1 MADIVSIATA
11 SAPFA
16 HKQEDILQYMQ
27 KAYQLD
33 ADEKRKLAF
42 LYHHSGIET
51 RHSAIPDYGVAKT
64 NWQFLPQNNQDAF
77 PSIDLRMD
85 LYKKNAAPISIEAIQ
100 KCIDSHIRP
109 EQITHLITISCTGM
123 SAPGLD
129 LEIMEAMQLSPMIFR
144 TSINFMGCYAAIHGL
159 KLAKFICDSEPNAQV
174 VLVATELCTLHFQ
187 KEYTLENASSS
198 LLFADGS
205 AAVLINNK
213 SHHPKAL
220 HIEGFHSQ
228 VAFQG
233 KKDMAWEISSKGFLM
248 TLSSYIP
255 QIIKEDIE
263 LLIKSA
269 LKKKGLTHNDIP
281 FWCIHP
287 GGKKIVDVIEQKLS
301 LTKEQTKYAR
311 KILAENGNMSSP
323 TILFVL
329 KEIMDAPIKTNEHI
343 FGIAFG
349 PGLTM
354 ETFLCKKK

>member
-1 MADIVSIATA
+1 MADIISIATA
-11 SAPFA
+11 NPPFA
-16 HKQEDILQYMQ
+16 HQQKDILQYMQ
-27 KAYQLD
+27 KAYQLE

-51 RHSAIPDYGVAKT
+51 RHSAIPDYGGI
-64 NWQFLPQNNQDAF
+64 NNSGNFLPDNEDDPF
-77 PSIDLRMD
+77 PSIEERME
-85 LYKKNAAPISIEAIQ
+85 LYKKNAARLSIEAIQ
-100 KCIDSHIRP
+100 KCIDTYISP
-109 EQITHLITISCTGM
+109 DAITHLITISCTGM

-129 LEIMEAMQLSPMIFR
+129 LEIMEAMHLSPTLFR

-159 KLAKFICDSEPNAQV
+159 KLAKFICDSEPAANV
-174 VLVATELCTLHFQ
+174 VLVATEFCTLHFQ

-205 AAVLINNK
+205 AAVLISNN
-213 SHHPKAL
+213 SIEPKAL
-220 HIEGFHSQ
+220 QIDSFHSQ

-255 QIIKEDIE
+255 QLIKEDIE
-263 LLIKSA
+263 LLISA
-269 LKKKGLTHNDIP
+269 AIKKKGITIQDIAY
-281 FWCIHP
+281 WCIHP
-287 GGKKIVDVIEQKLS
+287 GGKKIVDVIEEKLY
-301 LTKEQTKYAR
+301 LREDQTKFAR
-311 KILAENGNMSSP
+311 KVLAENGNMSSP

-329 KEIMDAPIKTNEHI
+329 KEIMDSGIQSGDNV

>member
-11 SAPFA
+11 TPSYA
-16 HKQEDILQYMQ
+16 HKQIDILHYMQ
-27 KAYQLD
+27 NAYQLD
-33 ADEKRKLAF
+33 AEEKRKLAF
-42 LYHHSGIET
+42 LYHQSGIET
-51 RHSAIPDYGVAKT
+51 RHSVIPDYST
-64 NWQFLPQNNQDAF
+64 PNTESNFLPKNNEDPF
-77 PSIDLRMD
+77 PSIDQRMAV
-85 LYKKNAAPISIEAIQ
+85 YKKNACLLSIKAIT
-100 KCIDSHIRP
+100 KCIEPFIRA

-129 LEIMEAMQLSPMIFR
+129 LEIMEAMQLSPTLFR

-159 KLAKFICDSEPNAQV
+159 KMAKFICDSEPSAQV

-205 AAVLINNK
+205 AAVLINN
-213 SHHPKAL
+213 STAPASL
-220 HIEGFHSQ
+220 HLESFYSK

-248 TLSSYIP
+248 TLSGYIP
-255 QIIKEDIE
+255 QLIKEDIE
-263 LLIKSA
+263 LLVSEA
-269 LKKKGLTHNDIP
+269 LQKKGITLSDIP

-301 LTKEQTKYAR
+301 LTADQTKYAR
-311 KILAENGNMSSP
+311 KILTEYGNMSSP

-329 KEIMDAPIKTNEHI
+329 KEIMNDKIKSDENI
-343 FGIAFG
+343 FGVAFG

-354 ETFLCKKK
+354 ETFLLKKN

>member
-11 SAPFA
+11 SPPFA
-16 HKQEDILQYMQ
+16 HKQVDILQYMQ

-51 RHSAIPDYGVAKT
+51 RHSAIPDYGDT
-64 NWQFLPQNNQDAF
+64 NANWNFLPKNNQDAF
-77 PSIDLRMD
+77 PSIDQRME
-85 LYKKNAAPISIEAIQ
+85 LYKNNASVMSIEAIK
-100 KCIDSHIRP
+100 KCIASHINSD
-109 EQITHLITISCTGM
+109 QITHLITISCTGM

-129 LEIMEAMQLSPMIFR
+129 LEIMEAMQLSPSLFR

-159 KLAKFICDSEPNAQV
+159 KMAKFICDSEPDAQV
-174 VLVATELCTLHFQ
+174 VLVATELCTIHFQ
-187 KEYTLENASSS
+187 KEYSLENASSS

-205 AAVLINNK
+205 AAVLVSNN
-213 SHHPKAL
+213 STCTKAL
-220 HIEGFHSQ
+220 QIESFHSQ

-233 KKDMAWEISSKGFLM
+233 KNDMAWEISSKGFLM

-255 QIIKEDIE
+255 QIIKEDID
-263 LLIKSA
+263 LLINA
-269 LKKKGLTHNDIP
+269 GLEKKNLTVADISY
-281 FWCIHP
+281 WCIHP

-301 LTKEQTKYAR
+301 LTASQTKFAR

-329 KEIMDAPIKTNEHI
+329 KEIMDSAIISGENV

>member
-11 SAPFA
+11 SPRYA
-16 HKQEDILQYMQ
+16 HKQEDILHYMQ

-33 ADEKRKLAF
+33 NVEKRKLAF

-51 RHSAIPDYGVAKT
+51 RHSVIPDFGIT
-64 NWQFLPQNNQDAF
+64 PTDWNFLPKNHQDAF
-77 PSIDLRMD
+77 PSIEQRME
-85 LYKKNAAPISIEAIQ
+85 LYKNNAATISIEAIK
-100 KCIDSHIRP
+100 KCIEPFISADK
-109 EQITHLITISCTGM
+109 ITHLITISCTGM

-129 LEIMEAMQLSPMIFR
+129 LEIMEAMQLSPSLFR

-187 KEYTLENASSS
+187 KEYTLESASSS

-205 AAVLINNK
+205 AAVLVNNN
-213 SHHPKAL
+213 SNSLKAL
-220 HIEGFHSQ
+220 QIESFHSQ

-255 QIIKEDIE
+255 QLIKEDIE
-263 LLIKSA
+263 KLIPAA
-269 LKKKGLTHNDIP
+269 LQKKGLTIQDIP
-281 FWCIHP
+281 YWSIHP

-301 LTKEQTKYAR
+301 LTAAQTKYAR

-329 KEIMDAPIKTNEHI
+329 KEIMDSPIESGEHV

>member
-1 MADIVSIATA
+1 
-11 SAPFA
+11 
-16 HKQEDILQYMQ
+16 MQ

-51 RHSAIPDYGVAKT
+51 RHSAIPDYGITKT
-64 NWQFLPQNNQDAF
+64 DWRFLPQNDEDSF
-77 PSIDLRMD
+77 PSIDQRME
-85 LYKKNAAPISIEAIQ
+85 LYKKNAAPISIEAIH
-100 KCIDSHIRP
+100 KCIDTHISAD
-109 EQITHLITISCTGM
+109 QITHLITISCTGM

-129 LEIMEAMQLSPMIFR
+129 LEIMEAMHLSPTLFR

-159 KLAKFICDSEPNAQV
+159 KLAKFICDSEPDAQV

-187 KEYTLENASSS
+187 KEYTVENASSS

-205 AAVLINNK
+205 AAVLINNNS
-213 SHHPKAL
+213 SHSKAL
-220 HIEGFHSQ
+220 QIEGFHSQ

-255 QIIKEDIE
+255 QLIKEDIE
-263 LLIKSA
+263 LLITSA
-269 LKKKGLTHNDIP
+269 LEKKGLTPDEISY
-281 FWCIHP
+281 WCIHP

-301 LTKEQTKYAR
+301 LTKAQTKYAR

-329 KEIMDAPIKTNEHI
+329 KEIMDSFIQPNEHV

>member
-11 SAPFA
+11 SPTYA
-16 HKQEDILQYMQ
+16 HKQEDILHYMQ

-33 ADEKRKLAF
+33 HEEKRKLAF

-51 RHSAIPDYGVAKT
+51 RHSVIPDYG
-64 NWQFLPQNNQDAF
+64 NSPSGWNFLPKNDQDAF
-77 PSIDLRMD
+77 PSIEQRME
-85 LYKKNAAPISIEAIQ
+85 LYKNNAATISIEAIK
-100 KCIDSHIRP
+100 KCIDPFISA
-109 EQITHLITISCTGM
+109 EKITHLITISCTGM

-129 LEIMEAMQLSPMIFR
+129 LEITEAMQLSPTLFR

-159 KLAKFICDSEPNAQV
+159 KLAKFICDSEPDAQV

-205 AAVLINNK
+205 AAILVNNN
-213 SHHPKAL
+213 SNHPKAL
-220 HIEGFHSQ
+220 QIESFHSQ

-255 QIIKEDIE
+255 QLIKEDIE
-263 LLIKSA
+263 ILIAAA
-269 LKKKGLTHNDIP
+269 LQKKGLTVQDIP
-281 FWCIHP
+281 YWSIHP

-301 LTKEQTKYAR
+301 LSAQQTKYAR

-329 KEIMDAPIKTNEHI
+329 KEIMDSPIESGDHV

>member
-11 SAPFA
+11 VPAFA

-27 KAYQLD
+27 KAYCLD
-33 ADEKRKLAF
+33 TDEKRKLAF

-51 RHSAIPDYGVAKT
+51 RHSAIPDYGISKSDW
-64 NWQFLPQNNQDAF
+64 NFLPQNNHDAF
-77 PSIDLRMD
+77 PSIDQRMV
-85 LYKKNAAPISIEAIQ
+85 LYKKNACIISLEAIN
-100 KCIDSHIRP
+100 KCIETHIGP
-109 EQITHLITISCTGM
+109 KQITHLITISCTGM

-129 LEIMEAMQLSPMIFR
+129 LEIMEALQLSPSLFR

-159 KLAKFICDSEPNAQV
+159 KLAKFICDSEPHAQV

-187 KEYTLENASSS
+187 KEYTPENASSS

-205 AAVLINNK
+205 AAVLVNNN
-213 SHHPKAL
+213 SGHPKAL

-255 QIIKEDIE
+255 QLIKEDIE
-263 LLIKSA
+263 LLIRSA
-269 LKKKGLTHNDIP
+269 LLEKGLTRNDILY
-281 FWCIHP
+281 WCIHP
-287 GGKKIVDVIEQKLS
+287 GGKKIVDAIEQKLS
-301 LTKEQTKYAR
+301 LTQAQTKFTR
-311 KILAENGNMSSP
+311 KVLAENGNMSSP

-329 KEIMDAPIKTNEHI
+329 KEIMDSPIKSGDNV

>member
-11 SAPFA
+11 SPPFA
-16 HKQEDILQYMQ
+16 HKQEDILHYMQ
-27 KAYQLD
+27 KSYQLE
-33 ADEKRKLAF
+33 ADDKRKLAF

-51 RHSAIPDYGVAKT
+51 RHSAIPDYGVSKT
-64 NWQFLPQNNQDAF
+64 DWKFLPQNNEEPF
-77 PSIDLRMD
+77 PSIEQRME
-85 LYKKNAAPISIEAIQ
+85 LYKNNAANISIEAIT
-100 KCIDSHIRP
+100 KCIENHISAD
-109 EQITHLITISCTGM
+109 QITHLITISCTGM

-129 LEIMEAMQLSPMIFR
+129 LEIMEEMHLSPTLFR

-159 KLAKFICDSEPNAQV
+159 KLAKFICDSEPDAQV

-198 LLFADGS
+198 LLFADG
-205 AAVLINNK
+205 AAAALISNN
-213 SHHPKAL
+213 STEPKAL
-220 HIEGFHSQ
+220 HIESFHSQ

-233 KKDMAWEISSKGFLM
+233 KKDMAWEINSKGFLM

-255 QIIKEDIE
+255 QLIKEDIE
-263 LLIKSA
+263 LLITA
-269 LKKKGLTHNDIP
+269 AIKKKGLTIQDISY
-281 FWCIHP
+281 WCIHP
-287 GGKKIVDVIEQKLS
+287 GGKKIVDVIEEKLKLS
-301 LTKEQTKYAR
+301 EDQTKFAR
-311 KILAENGNMSSP
+311 KVLAENGNMSSP

-329 KEIMDAPIKTNEHI
+329 KEIMDAPIRTGDNV

>member
-11 SAPFA
+11 TPSYA
-16 HKQEDILQYMQ
+16 HKQIDILNYMQ
-27 KAYQLD
+27 NAYQLD

-42 LYHHSGIET
+42 LYNQSGIET
-51 RHSAIPDYGVAKT
+51 RHSVIPDYSKPNT
-64 NWQFLPQNNQDAF
+64 ESNFLPKNNEDLF
-77 PSIDLRMD
+77 PSIDQRMAV
-85 LYKKNAAPISIEAIQ
+85 YKKNACLLSIEAITN
-100 KCIDSHIRP
+100 CIKPFIRA

-129 LEIMEAMQLSPMIFR
+129 LEIMEAMQLSPTLFR

-159 KLAKFICDSEPNAQV
+159 KMAKFICDSEPSAQV

-205 AAVLINNK
+205 AAVLINN
-213 SHHPKAL
+213 STAPASL
-220 HIEGFHSQ
+220 HLESFYSK

-248 TLSSYIP
+248 TLSGYIP
-255 QIIKEDIE
+255 QLIKEDIE
-263 LLIKSA
+263 LLVSEA
-269 LKKKGLTHNDIP
+269 LKKKGITLSEIP

-301 LTKEQTKYAR
+301 LTADQTKYAR
-311 KILAENGNMSSP
+311 KILTEYGNMSSP

-329 KEIMDAPIKTNEHI
+329 K
-343 FGIAFG
+343 
-349 PGLTM
+349 
-354 ETFLCKKK
+354 

>member
-1 MADIVSIATA
+1 LADIVSIATA
-11 SAPFA
+11 SPPFA
-16 HKQEDILQYMQ
+16 HKQEDILHYMQ

-33 ADEKRKLAF
+33 AAEKRKLAF

-51 RHSAIPDYGVAKT
+51 RHSAIPDYGITKSD
-64 NWQFLPQNNQDAF
+64 WQFLPQNDQDPF
-77 PSIDLRMD
+77 PSIDQRME
-85 LYKKNAAPISIEAIQ
+85 LYKKNAAPISIEAIH
-100 KCIDSHIRP
+100 KCIDNHISP
-109 EQITHLITISCTGM
+109 DQITHLITISCTGM

-129 LEIMEAMQLSPMIFR
+129 LEIMEAMHLSPTLFR

-159 KLAKFICDSEPNAQV
+159 KLAKFICDSEPDAQV
-174 VLVATELCTLHFQ
+174 VIVATELCTLHFQ

-205 AAVLINNK
+205 AAVLVNNN
-213 SHHPKAL
+213 STDPKAL
-220 HIEGFHSQ
+220 QIEGFHSQ

-255 QIIKEDIE
+255 HLIKEDVE
-263 LLIKSA
+263 LLIRSA
-269 LKKKGLTHNDIP
+269 LEKKGLTQDDIP
-281 FWCIHP
+281 YWCIHP

-301 LTKEQTKYAR
+301 LKKEQTKYAR

-329 KEIMDAPIKTNEHI
+329 KEIMDSSIQPNEPV

>member
-1 MADIVSIATA
+1 MADIISIATSSPA
-11 SAPFA
+11 YA
-16 HKQEDILQYMQ
+16 HKQEDILLYMQ
-27 KAYQLD
+27 KAYQLGE
-33 ADEKRKLAF
+33 DEKRKLAF

-51 RHSAIPDYGVAKT
+51 RHSAIADYGINVSGLK
-64 NWQFLPQNNQDAF
+64 FFPQNEYDSF
-77 PSIDLRMD
+77 PSIDHRMK
-85 LYKKNAAPISIEAIQ
+85 LYKNKALPISIEAIN
-100 KCIDSHIRP
+100 KCIDTHINAD
-109 EQITHLITISCTGM
+109 QITHLITISCTGM

-129 LEIMEAMQLSPMIFR
+129 LEIMEAMKLSPTLFR

-159 KLAKFICDSEPNAQV
+159 KLAKFICDSVPDAKV

-205 AAVLINNK
+205 AAVLISNK
-213 SHHPKAL
+213 ISSPNAL
-220 HIEGFHSQ
+220 KIEGFHSQ
-228 VAFQG
+228 VVLEG

-255 QIIKEDIE
+255 QLIKEDIE
-263 LLIKSA
+263 SLISA
-269 LKKKGLTHNDIP
+269 ALQKENLTHQEIP
-281 FWCIHP
+281 YWCIHP

-301 LTKEQTKYAR
+301 LTAEQTKYAR
-311 KILAENGNMSSP
+311 KVLAENGNMSSP

-329 KEIMDAPIKTNEHI
+329 KEIIESPIKPGERI

-354 ETFLCKKK
+354 ETFLAKRK

>member
-1 MADIVSIATA
+1 LADIVSIATA
-11 SAPFA
+11 TPPFA
-16 HKQEDILQYMQ
+16 HKQKDILDYMQ

-51 RHSAIPDYGVAKT
+51 RHSAIPDYGNT
-64 NWQFLPQNNQDAF
+64 NANWNFLPKNDQDPF
-77 PSIDLRMD
+77 PSIEQRMD
-85 LYKKNAAPISIEAIQ
+85 LYKNNASLISIEAIK
-100 KCIDSHIRP
+100 KCIEPHIIAD
-109 EQITHLITISCTGM
+109 QITHLITISCTGM

-129 LEIMEAMQLSPMIFR
+129 LEIMEAMQLSPTLFR

-159 KLAKFICDSEPNAQV
+159 KMAKFICDSEPDAQV

-205 AAVLINNK
+205 AAVLVSNNSK
-213 SHHPKAL
+213 NPKAL
-220 HIEGFHSQ
+220 EIESFYSQ

-233 KKDMAWEISSKGFLM
+233 KKDMAWEINSKGFLM

-255 QIIKEDIE
+255 QLIKEDIE
-263 LLIKSA
+263 LLLSKA
-269 LKKKGLTHNDIP
+269 LEKKGLTISDIP
-281 FWCIHP
+281 YWCIHP
-287 GGKKIVDVIEQKLS
+287 GGKKIIDVIEQKLS
-301 LTKEQTKYAR
+301 LHASQTNYAR

-329 KEIMDAPIKTNEHI
+329 KEIMDSSIQSGDHV

>member
-1 MADIVSIATA
+1 
-11 SAPFA
+11 
-16 HKQEDILQYMQ
+16 MQ

-51 RHSAIPDYGVAKT
+51 RHSAIPDYGSTKSD
-64 NWQFLPQNNQDAF
+64 WQFLPQNKEDAF
-77 PSIDLRMD
+77 PSIEQRME
-85 LYKKNAAPISIEAIQ
+85 LYKKNASRISIEAIE
-100 KCIDSHIRP
+100 KCIDNHISAQ
-109 EQITHLITISCTGM
+109 EITHLITISCTGM

-129 LEIMEAMQLSPMIFR
+129 LEIMEAMQLSPTLFR
-144 TSINFMGCYAAIHGL
+144 TSVNFMGCYAAIHGL
-159 KLAKFICDSEPNAQV
+159 KLAKFICDSEPNAKV

-205 AAVLINNK
+205 AAVFICNN
-213 SHHPKAL
+213 STFPKAL
-220 HIEGFHSQ
+220 SIESFHSQ

-233 KKDMAWEISSKGFLM
+233 KKDMAWEISSTGFLM

-255 QIIKEDIE
+255 QLIKEDIE
-263 LLIKSA
+263 LLILSA
-269 LKKKGLTHNDIP
+269 LQKKNLTLKHIHY
-281 FWCIHP
+281 WCIHP
-287 GGKKIVDVIEQKLS
+287 GGKKIVDTIEQKLS
-301 LTKEQTKYAR
+301 LTADQTKYAR
-311 KILAENGNMSSP
+311 KILSENGNMSSP
-323 TILFVL
+323 TVLFVL
-329 KEIMDAPIKTNEHI
+329 KEIMDSTIQSGENV

>member
-1 MADIVSIATA
+1 
-11 SAPFA
+11 
-16 HKQEDILQYMQ
+16 MQ

-33 ADEKRKLAF
+33 ADEKRKIAF

-51 RHSAIPDYGVAKT
+51 RHSVIPDFGVTKADW
-64 NWQFLPQNNQDAF
+64 NFLPQNDQDPF
-77 PSIDLRMD
+77 PSIDQRME
-85 LYKKNAAPISIEAIQ
+85 LYKKNAAVISIEAIE
-100 KCIDSHIRP
+100 KCIEQHISA

-129 LEIMEAMQLSPMIFR
+129 LEIMEAMQLSPTLFR

-159 KLAKFICDSEPNAQV
+159 KLAKFICDSEPEAQV
-174 VLVATELCTLHFQ
+174 VIVATELCTLHFQ

-205 AAVLINNK
+205 AAVLVSNN
-213 SHHPKAL
+213 SSSPQAL
-220 HIEGFHSQ
+220 HIESFHSQ

-233 KKDMAWEISSKGFLM
+233 KNDMAWEISSKGFLM

-255 QIIKEDIE
+255 QLIKEDIE
-263 LLIKSA
+263 LLISSA
-269 LKKKGLTHNDIP
+269 LQKKGLTLNDIP
-281 FWCIHP
+281 YWSIHP
-287 GGKKIVDVIEQKLS
+287 GGKKIIDVIEQKLS
-301 LTKEQTKYAR
+301 LTEDQTKYAR

-329 KEIMDAPIKTNEHI
+329 KEIMDSTIRSGDNV

>member
-1 MADIVSIATA
+1 MADIISIATA
-11 SAPFA
+11 TPPFA

-33 ADEKRKLAF
+33 AEEKRKLAF

-51 RHSAIPDYGVAKT
+51 RHSAIPDYGIT
-64 NWQFLPQNNQDAF
+64 NTGWNFLPQNNQDPF
-77 PSIDLRMD
+77 PSIDQRME
-85 LYKKNAAPISIEAIQ
+85 LYKNNASHVSIEAIK
-100 KCIDSHIRP
+100 KCIETHIDAD
-109 EQITHLITISCTGM
+109 QITHLITISCTGM

-129 LEIMEAMQLSPMIFR
+129 LEIMEAMQLSPTLFR

-159 KLAKFICDSEPNAQV
+159 KLAKFICDSEPTAQV

-205 AAVLINNK
+205 AAVLVSNHSN
-213 SHHPKAL
+213 HPKAL
-220 HIEGFHSQ
+220 YIESFHSQ

-255 QIIKEDIE
+255 QLIKEDIE
-263 LLIKSA
+263 LLISKA
-269 LKKKGLTHNDIP
+269 LQKKGLKLTDIP
-281 FWCIHP
+281 YWCIHP

-301 LTKEQTKYAR
+301 LTAAQTKYAR

-329 KEIMDAPIKTNEHI
+329 KEIMDSPIQSGDNV

>member
-1 MADIVSIATA
+1 LADIISIATSSPA
-11 SAPFA
+11 YA

-27 KAYQLD
+27 KAYQLN
-33 ADEKRKLAF
+33 AEEKRKLAF

-51 RHSAIPDYGVAKT
+51 RHSIIPDYGNNVTDSK
-64 NWQFLPQNNQDAF
+64 FLPGNDYDPF
-77 PSIDLRMD
+77 PSIDQRMK
-85 LYKKNAAPISIEAIQ
+85 LYKSKACAISIEAIK
-100 KCIDSHIRP
+100 KCINTHIAAA
-109 EQITHLITISCTGM
+109 EITHLISISCTGM

-129 LEIMEAMQLSPMIFR
+129 LEIMEQMGLSPMIFR
-144 TSINFMGCYAAIHGL
+144 TSINFMGCYAAIHGM
-159 KLAKFICDSEPNAQV
+159 KLAKFICDSEPDAKV
-174 VLVATELCTLHFQ
+174 VMVATELCTLHFQ

-198 LLFADGS
+198 LLFADGA
-205 AAVLINNK
+205 AAVLISNVIT
-213 SHHPKAL
+213 SPKAVQ
-220 HIEGFHSQ
+220 IESFHSQ
-228 VAFQG
+228 VAFEG

-255 QIIKEDIE
+255 QLIQQDIE
-263 LLIKSA
+263 VLISGA
-269 LKKKGLTHNDIP
+269 LQKQRLTHQEIP

-301 LTKEQTKYAR
+301 LTPSQTHFAR

-329 KEIMDAPIKTNEHI
+329 KEIMDSSIKAGEKI

-354 ETFLCKKK
+354 ETFLCRKK

>member
-1 MADIVSIATA
+1 
-11 SAPFA
+11 
-16 HKQEDILQYMQ
+16 
-27 KAYQLD
+27 
-33 ADEKRKLAF
+33 
-42 LYHHSGIET
+42 
-51 RHSAIPDYGVAKT
+51 
-64 NWQFLPQNNQDAF
+64 
-77 PSIDLRMD
+77 
-85 LYKKNAAPISIEAIQ
+85 
-100 KCIDSHIRP
+100 
-109 EQITHLITISCTGM
+109 M

-129 LEIMEAMQLSPMIFR
+129 LEIMEAMQLSPSLFR

-159 KLAKFICDSEPNAQV
+159 KMAKFICDSEPAAQV
-174 VLVATELCTLHFQ
+174 VLVATELCTIHFQ

-205 AAVLINNK
+205 AAVLVSNN
-213 SHHPKAL
+213 STCTKAL
-220 HIEGFHSQ
+220 KIESFHSQ

-233 KKDMAWEISSKGFLM
+233 KTDMAWEISSKGFLM

-263 LLIKSA
+263 VLISA
-269 LKKKGLTHNDIP
+269 ALAKKDLVVDDIP
-281 FWCIHP
+281 YWCIHP

-301 LTKEQTKYAR
+301 LTASHTKFAR

-329 KEIMDAPIKTNEHI
+329 KEIMDSAIESGENV

>member
-1 MADIVSIATA
+1 LADIVSIATA
-11 SAPFA
+11 TPQFA
-16 HKQEDILQYMQ
+16 HKQQDILQYMQ

-33 ADEKRKLAF
+33 ANEKRKLAF

-51 RHSAIPDYGVAKT
+51 RHSAIPDFGSSNSGSK
-64 NWQFLPQNNQDAF
+64 FLPQNDQDPF
-77 PSIDLRMD
+77 PSIDQRME
-85 LYKKNAAPISIEAIQ
+85 LYKNNASLISIEAIK
-100 KCIDSHIRP
+100 KCIETHITTD
-109 EQITHLITISCTGM
+109 QITHLITISCTGM

-129 LEIMEAMQLSPMIFR
+129 LEIVEAMHLTPTLFR

-159 KLAKFICDSEPNAQV
+159 KLAKFICDSEPDAQV

-187 KEYTLENASSS
+187 KEYTVENASSS

-205 AAVLINNK
+205 AAVLVNNNSK
-213 SHHPKAL
+213 HPKAL
-220 HIEGFHSQ
+220 QIESFHSQ

-233 KKDMAWEISSKGFLM
+233 KNDMAWEISSKGFLM

-255 QIIKEDIE
+255 QLIKEDIE
-263 LLIKSA
+263 LLIA
-269 LKKKGLTHNDIP
+269 AAIKKKDLTIQDISY
-281 FWCIHP
+281 WCIHP
-287 GGKKIVDVIEQKLS
+287 GGKKIVDVIEEKLT
-301 LTKEQTKYAR
+301 LTADQTKFAR
-311 KILAENGNMSSP
+311 KILTENGNMSSP

-329 KEIMDAPIKTNEHI
+329 KEIMESPIKSGDNV